1 MRQGLAVIRYARPS
15 VVTVR
20 GLPLAHVQRQ
30 LAAPN
35 KPGTRKHH
43 LLVIFIVFQGKSV
56 LNHPS
61 SPLLSLRSHQTGKQ
75 TLSDGLPGNRNQ

>member
-61 SPLLSLRSHQTGKQ
+61 SPLLSPRSHQTGKQ